1 VTAVASAGPGVAL
14 GLDVGGSQTRWA
26 LASATGDLLGE
37 GVAPPFAGQQAAS
50 AEGRKL
56 LVRALQMTAAAAQR
70 SLPGHRPFAMWAG
83 VTGFDAQ
90 AGDDLRQLLSEAFAL
105 PPASVQVFN
114 DVEMACR
121 LSFLPGAGYLIYA
134 GTGAMGMFVDDAGEP
149 HHVGG
154 RGAVLGDEG
163 GGYWIAREALARLWR
178 DEDNEPGSAA
188 ASPLGRHLFAAVGG
202 ARWDDTRR
210 FIEVSSRGDVGRL
223 ALAVVAA
230 AAHDERALEVLR
242 SAGRQLARLGQ
253 LLWTRHGPRPLAVA
267 GRAAGLHPVIHQA
280 LMAGLPAGAQCR
292 ALNLRTHVA
301 AAVRAAQDIGA

>member
-1 VTAVASAGPGVAL
+1 VKAARQAHHGIGL

-26 LASATGDLLGE
+26 LATAAGDVVAE

-50 AEGRKL
+50 IEGRKQ
-56 LVRALQMTAAAAQR
+56 LVQALHVTSSAVHK
-70 SLPGHRPFAMWAG
+70 SLRGQAPGTMWAG

-90 AGDDLRQLLSEAFAL
+90 AGDDLRQLLCEAIDV
-105 PPASVQVFN
+105 PADAVHVFN
-114 DVEMACR
+114 NVEMACR
-121 LSFLPGAGYLIYA
+121 LCFLPGAGYLIYA
-134 GTGAMGMFVDDAGEP
+134 GTGAMGMFVDDAGQP

-188 ASPLGRHLFAAVGG
+188 ASPLGRHLFAAIGG

-230 AAHDERALEVLR
+230 AEHDARALEVLR

-253 LLWTRHGPRPLAVA
+253 LLWTQHGPRPLAVA

-280 LMAGLPAGAQCR
+280 LLAGLPAGALCR
-292 ALNLRTHVA
+292 TLNLRTHVA
-301 AAVRAAQDIGA
+301 AAVRAAQDAGG

>member
-1 VTAVASAGPGVAL
+1 MAQRSIGL

-26 LASATGDLLGE
+26 LASAAGELLSE

-50 AEGRKL
+50 SEGRKQ
-56 LVRALQMTAAAAQR
+56 VMQALQATAAAVQKSTR
-70 SLPGHRPFAMWAG
+70 GHVPTAMWAG
-83 VTGFDAQ
+83 VTGFDEQ
-90 AGDDLRQLLSEAFAL
+90 AGDELRQLLSGAFVL
-105 PPASVQVFN
+105 PAAAVQVFN

-121 LSFLPGAGYLIYA
+121 LCFLPGAGYLIYA
-134 GTGAMGMFVDDAGEP
+134 GTGAMAMFVDEAGQP

-178 DEDNEPGSAA
+178 DEDNAPGSAA
-188 ASPLGRHLFAAVGG
+188 ASALGRHLFAAMGG

-230 AAHDERALEVLR
+230 AEHDPRALEVLR
-242 SAGRQLARLGQ
+242 HAGRQLARLGQ
-253 LLWTRHGPRPLAVA
+253 LLLARHGPRPLAVA
-267 GRAAGLHPVIHQA
+267 GRAVGLHPVIAQA
-280 LMAGLPAGAQCR
+280 LQAGLAAGTSCR
-292 ALNLRTHVA
+292 AVNLRSHVA
-301 AAVRAAQDIGA
+301 AAVRAAQNAEA